1 MTDPALSFGTVAAS
15 YDRGRPSYPRE
26 AVAWALGERRLR
38 VLELGAGTGKL
49 TEVLLDL
56 GHDVFATEPDE
67 QMLDVLSA
75 KLPDVRATLGS
86 AEQIP
91 VGDQQYDVVVAGQAF
106 HWFDGAA
113 ALAEIG
119 RVLAPGGQLVL
130 LWNERDERIPWVRK
144 LGALIGRQGQD
155 VDPTQVLD
163 DSGIFSAVE
172 EQQFRFWQVVNRET
186 VQDLVLSRSNLAV
199 LPEEDREAKR
209 AEVLAFYDDYGR
221 GMDGMQ
227 LPYTCRVFR
236 SMVLEHARPAPEPT
250 TSPILISEPAGG
262 PSPATKAP
270 NTAANTASGTASST
284 VQRPLV
290 SMSDTAHRL
299 PRVVVDGVGPDGDD
313 GDDLILIDFR

>member
-15 YDRGRPSYPRE
+15 YDRGRPTYPHE
-26 AVAWALGERRLR
+26 AVTWALGTAAPGKQLR

-56 GHDVFATEPDE
+56 GHDVLATEPDE

-75 KLPDVRATLGS
+75 KIPNVRATLGS

-106 HWFDGAA
+106 HWFDQPA
-113 ALAEIG
+113 ALAEVG
-119 RVLAPGGQLVL
+119 RVLAPGGRLVL

-155 VDPTQVLD
+155 VDPTRVID
-163 DSGIFSAVE
+163 DSGMFSAVE

-199 LPEEDREAKR
+199 LPDEDREAKR

-236 SMVLEHARPAPEPT
+236 SVVLEHARPVLEPT
-250 TSPILISEPAGG
+250 TSPILIGESAAPAAS
-262 PSPATKAP
+262 SPAANAV
-270 NTAANTASGTASST
+270 NTATSTAA
-284 VQRPLV
+284 RPVV

>member
-1 MTDPALSFGTVAAS
+1 MTDPALSFGTAAAA
-15 YDRGRPSYPRE
+15 YDRGRPAYPRE
-26 AVAWALGERRLR
+26 AVAWALGTTPLR

-67 QMLDVLSA
+67 KMLDVLST
-75 KLPDVRATLGS
+75 KLPDLRATVGT

-91 VGDQQYDVVVAGQAF
+91 AGDQQYDVVVAGQAF
-106 HWFDGAA
+106 HWFDPLT
-113 ALAEIG
+113 ALPEIS
-119 RVLAPGGQLVL
+119 RVLAPGGRLVL
-130 LWNERDERIPWVRK
+130 LWNERDDRIPWVRR
-144 LGALIGRQGQD
+144 LGKLIGRPERD
-155 VDPTQVLD
+155 VDPTGVID
-163 DSGIFSAVE
+163 DSAMFSAVE

-186 VQDLVLSRSNLAV
+186 IQDLVLSRSNVTV

-236 SMVLEHARPAPEPT
+236 SAVLEHARPAPAPA
-250 TSPILISEPAGG
+250 TSPILISDPTTTAPSSG
-262 PSPATKAP
+262 PPP
-270 NTAANTASGTASST
+270 
-284 VQRPLV
+284 
-290 SMSDTAHRL
+290 SMTDTAHRL
-299 PRVVVDGVGPDGDD
+299 PRVVVNGVGAQGRGDGDG